1 MATSAEQVFA
11 HIEETVKSTP
21 SLKKKFPGI
30 LTLKLTDSP
39 LLLTLNIPTLTT
51 SRHPHP
57 SPSLTIHLS
66 SSTVLKIFN
75 GELKPQA
82 AFMKKVIKIEGK
94 LGLAMKFQGIVMEVM
109 KRMKSKM

>member
-39 LLLTLNIPTLTT
+39 LVLTLNIPSLKT
-51 SRHPHP
+51 SRLPHP

-66 SSTVLKIFN
+66 SSTLLKIFN
-75 GELKPQA
+75 GELKPQK
-82 AFMKKVIKIEGK
+82 AFMKKVIRIEGK
-94 LGLAMKFQGIVMEVM
+94 LGLAMKFQGIVKEVM
-109 KRMKSKM
+109 KRMKSKL